1 MSTRI
6 TLDLPILRKGA
17 QGGTVMRLQQM
28 LDVFVG
34 HGEEGAPVQPVK
46 ADGVFGPKTEQAVK
60 TFQRGQLGGT
70 ITADGIAGPKTWTK
84 LLTLWLSGNE
94 PG

>member
-17 QGGTVMRLQQM
+17 QGGTVRRLQQM

-34 HGEEGAPVQPVK
+34 HGEEGAPSN
-46 ADGVFGPKTEQAVK
+46 
-60 TFQRGQLGGT
+60 R
-70 ITADGIAGPKTWTK
+70 
-84 LLTLWLSGNE
+84 
-94 PG
+94 